1 MRLTESSLQAD
12 GGAAP
17 VLAPPVGRLLSQGA
31 AEAGA
36 VCPVCGKAF
45 KGDKY
50 KFRLSRH
57 MIIHT
62 GQKPFACPHCPYR
75 ANIRTNLTRHVAIQH
90 AHAPVLPIMAPSPQT
105 SSTYNFSTSAAH
117 SRNLTTINNPYFTSE
132 TRSTLKSTEQ
142 NDSGAEAFE

>member
-1 MRLTESSLQAD
+1 MPWLERAPQGAG

-17 VLAPPVGRLLSQGA
+17 VLAPSVGRMLSQGA

-75 ANIRTNLTRHVAIQH
+75 AARRDHVSRHVRMVHTPRLHALAAAATLATLPHLQEDSTPQPQSHPEDLHQDEARQH
-90 AHAPVLPIMAPSPQT
+90 RLQEEVQQH
-105 SSTYNFSTSAAH
+105 N
-117 SRNLTTINNPYFTSE
+117 E
-132 TRSTLKSTEQ
+132 
-142 NDSGAEAFE
+142 